1 MNLFYEKII
10 LIFFTAFGVILGAS
24 LIGSLS
30 GIVMNYPP
38 YEIMLKLAQEIKIWA
53 IVSAIG
59 GTFTT
64 IEILSLGIFEGEIR
78 TLIKQL
84 FFLISAFAGAHLGYM
99 VIIYLVGKEL

>member
-1 MNLFYEKII
+1 MNLFYQKII

-24 LIGSLS
+24 FVGSLS
-30 GIVMNYPP
+30 GILMNYPP
-38 YEIMLKLAQEIKIWA
+38 FEIMLKLAQEIKIWA

-84 FFLISAFAGAHLGYM
+84 LFLISAFAGAHLGYLL
-99 VIIYLVGKEL
+99 IIHLVEKKL

>member
-1 MNLFYEKII
+1 MYFFYQKII

-24 LIGSLS
+24 FIGSLA
-30 GIVMNYPP
+30 GVVTNYPP
-38 YEIMLKLAQEIKIWA
+38 FEIMLKLAQEMKIWA

-78 TLIKQL
+78 TLIKQM
-84 FFLISAFAGAHLGYM
+84 FFLISAFAGAHLGYL
-99 VIIYLVGKEL
+99 VIIYLVGKKL

>member
-30 GIVMNYPP
+30 GIVMNYP

>member
-1 MNLFYEKII
+1 MNLFFQKII

-24 LIGSLS
+24 LVGSLS
-30 GIVMNYPP
+30 GILVNYPP

-53 IVSAIG
+53 IVAAIG

-64 IEILSLGIFEGEIR
+64 LEVLSLGIFEGEIR

-84 FFLISAFAGAHLGYM
+84 LFLISAFAGAHLGYLL
-99 VIIYLVGKEL
+99 ITHLAGKKP